1 MRISTVASVTM
12 FFLHASG
19 LSMTM
24 NTPAQPEN
32 RKSNFHTEDVE
43 VRPSSS
49 SIPQQTTKAIVS
61 QLDNTSA
68 SKTEDIFAVRPGPPY
83 WARHEEHT
91 VRPGPPY
98 WKRDSG
104 DDATEGSK
112 DSHVRPGP
120 PYWKR
125 TGEGRSIVDL
135 PE

>member
-19 LSMTM
+19 LPMTM

-32 RKSNFHTEDVE
+32 RKSNFRTEDVE
-43 VRPSSS
+43 
-49 SIPQQTTKAIVS
+49 
-61 QLDNTSA
+61 LDNTSA
-68 SKTEDIFAVRPGPPY
+68 SKTEDIFAVRLGPPY
-83 WARHEEHT
+83 WARHEGHT